1 MVFNTIEDAHL
12 AIDRIIRIYNR
23 FRLHSS
29 LEMKTPCF
37 AHVKPCV
44 LKRKWKNYYFYFPKL
59 IFTCNICQYPP
70 VVVGVLFE
78 YAPGKDQP
86 LSV

>member
-44 LKRKWKNYYFYFPKL
+44 LKRKWKNYYKKRENSNFAEPNETL
-59 IFTCNICQYPP
+59 VQ
-70 VVVGVLFE
+70 
-78 YAPGKDQP
+78 D
-86 LSV
+86 